1 MIPWRKDEGGRGRKG
16 KRREEEEKG
25 EEESETPELADQN
38 PYMARAGERKV
49 SPRLWKGC
57 WTPC

>member
-57 WTPC
+57 